1 MEDDLAHPL
10 KPYDKL
16 IINVALTGMVPTK
29 KDSPFVPTTVDE
41 IIEDAI
47 KCASVGASILHIHAR
62 DSDEAP
68 TYKAEAYAEI
78 IEGIRSKC
86 PDVIICVTTSGRT
99 YGEFEKRSEVLE
111 LRDHVKPDMA
121 SLTLGSI
128 NFPDQTSIN
137 EPETILRLAKKMKS
151 VGIKPEL
158 EVFDT
163 GMINTARYLYRKGVI
178 EPPFY
183 FNILFGSIYA
193 TQARMSDLCY
203 LVSQLPQGSI
213 WAGAGIGIFQLI
225 INSASVIMG
234 GNVRTGI
241 EDNIWYDHEKTE
253 LTTNVKTIQRVCE
266 IAAIIGREIATP
278 SETRKMLGFV

>member
-1 MEDDLAHPL
+1 MAHPL